1 MGQEEGWK
9 DFVDEWGNPK
19 GRHIAGRVAL
29 TGDASNRRYFR
40 VRFEGEAHPRTAIL
54 MERQGTLGFKKSEEA
69 VSGGAP
75 EPPGDP
81 FLLVADAFGALG
93 LPVPSLY
100 HRLPD
105 GSKTLQED
113 LGDETFFSRLQRFP
127 GEEDALTEKA
137 LALLVRLQAVRPE
150 GPLSWV
156 RDREYSRELVRWEF
170 EHFVEY
176 GLAGVPERDLGRIR
190 KSFDRE
196 AADLA
201 GEESK
206 VLVHRDYH
214 SRNIMVRS
222 DGSLA
227 LIDFQDLLWGS
238 PAYDLA
244 SLLFDA
250 YRTVPLEKIERA
262 LGRYLDLARE
272 GGGGRLPTSSKEEA
286 MERLCRH
293 AFQRNLKAC
302 GRFFYIADVKKNPA
316 FLASVAGTHA
326 NMLRIVGR
334 VPSMAP
340 LYDTFSP
347 YLRFPDTPFSP

>member
-1 MGQEEGWK
+1 MGQEEEWK
-9 DFVDEWGNPK
+9 GFVDEWGALT
-19 GRHIAGRVAL
+19 GRRIAGRVPL

-40 VRFEGEAHPRTAIL
+40 VRFEGEDLPRTAIL

-81 FLLVADAFGALG
+81 FLLVADAFGDLG
-93 LPVPSLY
+93 LPVPSIY

-113 LGDETFFSRLQRFP
+113 LGDETFFSCLERQP
-127 GEEDALTEKA
+127 GEEESLTERA
-137 LALLVRLQAVRPE
+137 LALLVRIQSAQPE
-150 GPLSWV
+150 GTLTWV
-156 RDREYSRELVRWEF
+156 RDRAYSRELIRWEF

-176 GLAGVPERDLGRIR
+176 GLAGAPERDLRRIR
-190 KSFDRE
+190 EGFDRE

-201 GEESK
+201 GEAVK
-206 VLVHRDYH
+206 VFVHRDYH
-214 SRNIMVRS
+214 SRNIMVRP

-238 PAYDLA
+238 PYYDLA

-250 YRTVPLEKIERA
+250 YRTVPLEKIEKA
-262 LGRYLDLARE
+262 LDRYLALARQA
-272 GGGGRLPTSSKEEA
+272 GVLPTVSNEEA

-334 VPSMAP
+334 VPSLAP
-340 LYDTFSP
+340 LYETFSSS
-347 YLRFPDTPFSP
+347 LRFPDASPSP

>member
-1 MGQEEGWK
+1 MEQEDGWK
-9 DFVDEWGNPK
+9 EFVEEWGNRE
-19 GRHIAGRVAL
+19 GRRIAGRVPL

-40 VRFEGEAHPRTAIL
+40 VSFEGERLPRTAIL

-69 VSGGAP
+69 VSVGAP
-75 EPPGDP
+75 EPPGDT
-81 FLLVADAFGALG
+81 FLLVADAFETLG
-93 LPVPSLY
+93 LPVPSIY

-113 LGDETFFSRLQRFP
+113 LGDETFFSCLQKHP
-127 GEEDALTEKA
+127 GDEDFLTDKA
-137 LALLVRLQAVRPE
+137 LSLLVSIQAVRPE
-150 GPLSWV
+150 GPLLWV
-156 RDREYSRELVRWEF
+156 RDRAYSRELIRWEF

-176 GLAGVPERDLGRIR
+176 GVAGAQEGALARIR
-190 KSFDRE
+190 EKFYRE

-201 GEESK
+201 GEEIK

-238 PAYDLA
+238 PYYDLA

-250 YRTVPLEKIERA
+250 YRTVPLEKIEKA
-262 LGRYLDLARE
+262 LGRYLELAQKAGVLPAVSRE
-272 GGGGRLPTSSKEEA
+272 AA

-334 VPSMAP
+334 VPSLAP
-340 LYDTFSP
+340 LYEAFSP
-347 YLRFPDTPFSP
+347 YLRFPDSPSSP

>member
-1 MGQEEGWK
+1 MTHDAEWKEFVEGWGK
-9 DFVDEWGNPK
+9 PK
-19 GRHIAGRVAL
+19 ARIPAGRIPL

-40 VRFEGEAHPRTAIL
+40 VEFKGEEPPRTAIL

-69 VSGGAP
+69 VSGGTS

-81 FLLVADAFGALG
+81 FLLVADALGRRG
-93 LPVPSLY
+93 LPVPSIY

-113 LGDETFFSRLQRFP
+113 LGDETVLSRLQSEATA
-127 GEEDALTEKA
+127 EESLTEKA
-137 LALLVRLQAVRPE
+137 LALLVRLQAIRPD
-150 GPLSWV
+150 GDLSWV
-156 RDREYSRELVRWEF
+156 RNRPYSRDLIRWEF
-170 EHFVEY
+170 EHFVEF
-176 GLAGVPERDLGRIR
+176 GLAGVPEGRLRQIR
-190 KSFDRE
+190 EGFDRE

-201 GEESK
+201 GEEAK

-214 SRNIMVRS
+214 SRNIMVRT

-238 PAYDLA
+238 PYYDLA
-244 SLLFDA
+244 SFLFDA
-250 YRTVPLEKIERA
+250 YRTVPLERIEKA
-262 LGRYLDLARE
+262 LARYLDLAE
-272 GGGGRLPTSSKEEA
+272 GAGVLPMATHEAA

-302 GRFFYIADVKKNPA
+302 GRFFYIADVKGNPA
-316 FLASVAGTHA
+316 FLGSVAGTHA

-334 VPSMAP
+334 IPSLAP
-340 LYDTFSP
+340 LYERFSP
-347 YLRFPDTPFSP
+347 YLRFPDPPASP

>member
-1 MGQEEGWK
+1 MTH
-9 DFVDEWGNPK
+9 DDEWKEFVEDWGKENA
-19 GRHIAGRVAL
+19 RVLAGRTPL

-40 VRFEGEAHPRTAIL
+40 VEFKEKTHPKTAIL

-69 VSGGAP
+69 VSGGAS

-81 FLLVADAFGALG
+81 FLLVADALGRRG
-93 LPVPSLY
+93 LPVPSIY

-105 GSKTLQED
+105 GSKVLQED
-113 LGDETFFSRLQRFP
+113 LGDETVLSRLQSEAAA
-127 GEEDALTEKA
+127 EEALTEKA
-137 LALLVRLQAVRPE
+137 LALLVRLQTARPD
-150 GPLSWV
+150 GDLSWV
-156 RDREYSRELVRWEF
+156 RNRPYSRELIRWEF

-176 GLAGVPERDLGRIR
+176 GLAGVPEGQRRKIR
-190 KSFDRE
+190 EGFDRE

-201 GEESK
+201 GEEIK

-214 SRNIMVRS
+214 SRNIMVRT

-238 PAYDLA
+238 PYYDLA
-244 SLLFDA
+244 SFLFDA
-250 YRTVPLEKIERA
+250 YRTVPLEKIEKA
-262 LGRYLDLARE
+262 LARYLDLAQGAKVMPITARDA
-272 GGGGRLPTSSKEEA
+272 A

-316 FLASVAGTHA
+316 FLGSVAGTHA
-326 NMLRIVGR
+326 NLLRIVGR
-334 VPSMAP
+334 VPSLAP
-340 LYDTFSP
+340 LYESFFS
-347 YLRFPDTPFSP
+347 YLRVPDSLSSP

>member
-1 MGQEEGWK
+1 MTHDEEWKEFVEGWGR
-9 DFVDEWGNPK
+9 EK
-19 GRHIAGRVAL
+19 GRVLGGRLPL

-40 VRFEGEAHPRTAIL
+40 VEFKGEGGPRTAIL

-81 FLLVADAFGALG
+81 FLLVADALGRRG
-93 LPVPSLY
+93 LPVPSIY

-113 LGDETFFSRLQRFP
+113 LGDETVLSRLQSEAKAE
-127 GEEDALTEKA
+127 GSLTEKA
-137 LALLVRLQAVRPE
+137 LSLLVRLQSARPD
-150 GPLSWV
+150 GDLSWV
-156 RDREYSRELVRWEF
+156 RNRPYSRELIRWEF

-176 GLAGVPERDLGRIR
+176 GLANVPEGRLRQIR
-190 KSFDRE
+190 EGFDRE

-201 GEESK
+201 GEETK

-214 SRNIMVRS
+214 SRNIMVRA

-238 PAYDLA
+238 PYYDLA
-244 SLLFDA
+244 SFLFDA
-250 YRTVPLEKIERA
+250 YRTVPLERIEKA
-262 LGRYLDLARE
+262 LARYLDLAQE
-272 GGGGRLPTSSKEEA
+272 SGVLPETSHEEA

-316 FLASVAGTHA
+316 FLGSVAGTHA

-334 VPSMAP
+334 VPSLAP
-340 LYDTFSP
+340 LYESFSS
-347 YLRFPDTPFSP
+347 YLRFPDPLSSP